1 MPSMMLSFYPSVLLM
16 LFKIMATDT
25 RSSSEC
31 QRKNT
36 DSCPSGHEL
45 MRCPSDG
52 GYRCQQCGGF
62 SFQPNE
68 NWLGDRC
75 RLRRVCDNPHMD
87 YKDHGSTTKDADCQ
101 CQDGFHFE
109 NEDQRACVP
118 NRECGKGYGQ
128 GDYGVCVK
136 CIDLQMYSDSVDRKE
151 KCKPLTKCKT
161 KTVVV
166 FILSALLFA
175 SSHVKSCDEPQ
186 KPTSE
191 DSADPRLWIIGGGIA
206 GSIIL
211 IIIIIFI
218 IYIIRRNS
226 YRRRKFAQ
234 KPLSPDQLEELKHR
248 ILKACEKENTLCKK
262 VMSKSVFIV
271 EERIDRQI
279 WTLAQELYR
288 SHPIQGKYE
297 LVVEKYKE
305 SQHKYA
311 VNGYLQEWKLWKGE
325 SKESI
330 GDLFKCLSQCKRDD
344 IVYEVCNALRNDV
357 GMELDL
363 EAQLDVNEAYS
374 KGKQNQLDEFVS
386 VMCPCGREA
395 DSKPRPKVKEV
406 AMEKEKGGEASDKL
420 LEAPPRDSDAIE
432 APPGAGDVLCSSRPT
447 PTAPVIDDS
456 TSGVAFADG
465 SGVPGVHI
473 QYSQP
478 MQAHRKAGV
487 T

>member
-1 MPSMMLSFYPSVLLM
+1 
-16 LFKIMATDT
+16 IMATDT

-128 GDYGVCVK
+128 GDY
-136 CIDLQMYSDSVDRKE
+136 D
-151 KCKPLTKCKT
+151 
-161 KTVVV
+161 
-166 FILSALLFA
+166 
-175 SSHVKSCDEPQ
+175 VKSCDEPQ